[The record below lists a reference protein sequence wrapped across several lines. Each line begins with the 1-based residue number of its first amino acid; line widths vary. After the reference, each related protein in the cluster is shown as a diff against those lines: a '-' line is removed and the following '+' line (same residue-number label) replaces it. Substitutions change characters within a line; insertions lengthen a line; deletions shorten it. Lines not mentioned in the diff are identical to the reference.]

1 MFSKFAIQNLFLI
14 KTTTLRKISN
24 KLNVQLIAEL
34 LLAFGIDHIVLSP
47 GSRNGALTMQF
58 TNDKRFKTY
67 SVIDERSAGFV
78 ALGMAQQIKKP
89 VVVCC
94 TSGSATAN
102 YYPAITEA
110 FFQNVPI
117 IVLSADRPENLV
129 DNFDGQTIR
138 QNNLF
143 EKHSVHNVQLS
154 ESEETDDLTRNMLL
168 TKYALI
174 DCINKSAPIHINMP
188 FSEPLYGFTTE
199 PEIVIDNIV
208 IDEKEYAEINVI
220 DFMKKW
226 NSSSRKMILVGL
238 HFPNEQ
244 FNDFL
249 SQLAQDDSVVVL
261 TEVTS
266 NIHHPKFF
274 NKIDQVI
281 FPYSEEE
288 LEALKPEILLTI
300 GQNVVSKKIKKFLRD
315 HQPAQHWHLD
325 EFWQPDTFHALT
337 DKIET
342 KPEIFLEQFIPFVN
356 SKESDY
362 YAKWNSIREANH
374 LKHKEYLDLIPFS
387 DLKVFNSIIKNY
399 PENWQIQY
407 GNSTVIRYAL
417 LFDHNA
423 NNTVFCNRGTSG
435 IDGSTS
441 TAIGACIASKQ
452 NTVMITGDISFL
464 YDSNALWNVNMP
476 KNFRIILINN
486 GGGNI
491 FKFIPG
497 PSDTDVVEEYF
508 VTQHHHTA
516 EHLAKMFDFEY
527 NVVSNLSDLEN
538 SFTNFYAESERPK
551 ILEIDTRNA
560 SNDAI
565 LRSYFSS
572 LK

>member
-1 MFSKFAIQNLFLI
+1 M
-14 KTTTLRKISN
+14 RKISN

-34 LLAFGIDHIVLSP
+34 LLALGIDHIVLSP

-58 TNDKRFKTY
+58 ANDKRFKTY

-78 ALGMAQQIKKP
+78 ALGMAQQIQKP

-110 FFQNVPI
+110 FFQNIPI

-138 QNNLF
+138 QQNLF

-168 TKYALI
+168 TKYALM

-188 FSEPLYGFTTE
+188 FSEPLYEFVTTPAIE
-199 PEIVIDNIV
+199 IDNLTV
-208 IDEKEYAEINVI
+208 DEKEYQEFDVI
-220 DFMKKW
+220 DFMKRW
-226 NSSSRKMILVGL
+226 NSSTRKMVLVGL
-238 HFPNEQ
+238 HYPNEEFNQ
-244 FNDFL
+244 FI
-249 SQLAQDDSVVVL
+249 SKLAEDDSVVIL

-266 NIHHPKFF
+266 NIHHPRFF

-288 LEALKPEILLTI
+288 LESLKPEILLTI

-315 HQPAQHWHLD
+315 HQPTQHWHLD
-325 EFWQPDTFHALT
+325 EYWQPDTFQVLT

-342 KPEIFLEQFIPFVN
+342 KPEIFLEQFLPFVN
-356 SKESDY
+356 PKESDY
-362 YAKWNSIREANH
+362 YTKWNTIREANH
-374 LKHKEYLDLIPFS
+374 IKHKEYVNMIPFS

-399 PENWQIQY
+399 PDNWQIQY

-417 LFDHNA
+417 LFDHTVKNP
-423 NNTVFCNRGTSG
+423 VFCNRGTSG

-452 NTVMITGDISFL
+452 DTLVVTGDISFL

-527 NVVSNLSDLEN
+527 QVVSNLSDLED
-538 SFTNFYAESERPK
+538 SYSHFYAESDRPK

-560 SNDAI
+560 ANDSI

>member
-1 MFSKFAIQNLFLI
+1 M
-14 KTTTLRKISN
+14 RKISN
-24 KLNVQLIAEL
+24 KLNVQLIAET

-58 TNDKRFKTY
+58 ANDKRFKTY

-78 ALGMAQQIKKP
+78 ALGMAQQIQKP

-117 IVLSADRPENLV
+117 IVLSADRPEHLV

-138 QNNLF
+138 QHNIF

-154 ESEETDDLTRNMLL
+154 ESEETDDLTRNMLM

-174 DCINKSAPIHINMP
+174 DCIHKSAPIHINMP
-188 FSEPLYGFTTE
+188 FSEPLYESVTE
-199 PEIVIDNIV
+199 SSIEIDQIT
-208 IDEKEYAEINVI
+208 IDEKVYPEINVI
-220 DFMKKW
+220 DYMKRW
-226 NSSSRKMILVGL
+226 NSSSKKLILVGL
-238 HFPNEQ
+238 HHPDATFDQ
-244 FNDFL
+244 YL
-249 SQLAQDDSVVVL
+249 KQLAQDDSVVVL
-261 TEVTS
+261 DEVTS
-266 NIHHPKFF
+266 NIHDTRFF

-281 FPYSEEE
+281 FPYSDEE
-288 LEALKPEILLTI
+288 LEALKPDILLTI

-315 HQPAQHWHLD
+315 HKPTQHWHLD
-325 EFWQPDTFHALT
+325 EYWQPDTFQALT

-342 KPEIFLEQFIPFVN
+342 KPELFLEQFVPFIN
-356 SKESDY
+356 PKESDY
-362 YAKWNSIREANH
+362 YTTWNTIREANNI
-374 LKHKEYLDLIPFS
+374 KHNNYINMIPFC
-387 DLKVFNSIIKNY
+387 DLKAFDAIIRNY

-407 GNSTVIRYAL
+407 GNSTVIRYGL
-417 LFDHNA
+417 LFDHNPT
-423 NNTVFCNRGTSG
+423 NPVFCNRGTSG

-441 TAIGACIASKQ
+441 TAIGACLASGQ
-452 NTVMITGDISFL
+452 DTVLITGDISFL

-497 PSDTDVVEEYF
+497 PSETDVVEDYF
-508 VTQHHHTA
+508 VTKHHHTG
-516 EHLAKMFDFEY
+516 EHLAKMFDFDY
-527 NVVSNLSDLEN
+527 QVVNNLTDLEN
-538 SFTNFYAESERPK
+538 SFSDFYAESNRPK

-560 SNDAI
+560 TNDTI
-565 LRSYFSS
+565 LRGYFSS

>member
-1 MFSKFAIQNLFLI
+1 M
-14 KTTTLRKISN
+14 RKISN
-24 KLNVQLIAEL
+24 KLNVQLIAET

-58 TNDKRFKTY
+58 ANDKRFKTY

-78 ALGMAQQIKKP
+78 ALGMAQQIQKP

-117 IVLSADRPENLV
+117 IVLSADRPEHLV

-138 QNNLF
+138 QHNIF

-154 ESEETDDLTRNMLL
+154 ESEETDDLTRNMLM

-174 DCINKSAPIHINMP
+174 DCIHKSAPIHINMP
-188 FSEPLYGFTTE
+188 FSEPLYESVTE
-199 PEIVIDNIV
+199 SSIEIDQIT
-208 IDEKEYAEINVI
+208 IDEKVYPEINVI
-220 DFMKKW
+220 DYMKRW
-226 NSSSRKMILVGL
+226 NSSSKKLILVGL
-238 HFPNEQ
+238 HHPDATFDQ
-244 FNDFL
+244 YL
-249 SQLAQDDSVVVL
+249 KQLAQDDSVVIL
-261 TEVTS
+261 DEVTS
-266 NIHHPKFF
+266 NIHDTRFF

-281 FPYSEEE
+281 FPYSDEE
-288 LEALKPEILLTI
+288 LEALKPDILLTI

-315 HQPAQHWHLD
+315 HKPTQHWHLD
-325 EFWQPDTFHALT
+325 EYWQPDTFQALT

-342 KPEIFLEQFIPFVN
+342 KPELFLEQFVPFIN
-356 SKESDY
+356 PKESDY
-362 YAKWNSIREANH
+362 YTTWNTIREANNI
-374 LKHKEYLDLIPFS
+374 KHNNYINMIPFC
-387 DLKVFNSIIKNY
+387 DLKAFDAIIRNY

-407 GNSTVIRYAL
+407 GNSTVIRYGL
-417 LFDHNA
+417 LFDHNPS
-423 NNTVFCNRGTSG
+423 NPVFCNRGTSG

-441 TAIGACIASKQ
+441 TAIGACLASGQ
-452 NTVMITGDISFL
+452 DTVLITGDISFL

-497 PSDTDVVEEYF
+497 PSETDVVEDYF
-508 VTQHHHTA
+508 VTKHHHTG
-516 EHLAKMFDFEY
+516 EHLAKMFDFDY
-527 NVVSNLSDLEN
+527 QVVNNLTDLEN
-538 SFTNFYAESERPK
+538 SFGDFYAESNRPK

-560 SNDAI
+560 TNDTI
-565 LRSYFSS
+565 LRGYFSS

>member
-1 MFSKFAIQNLFLI
+1 M
-14 KTTTLRKISN
+14 RKISN
-24 KLNVQLIAEL
+24 KLNVQLIAET

-58 TNDKRFKTY
+58 ANDKRFKTY

-78 ALGMAQQIKKP
+78 ALGMAQQIQKP

-110 FFQNVPI
+110 YFQNVPI
-117 IVLSADRPENLV
+117 IVLSADRPEHLV

-138 QNNLF
+138 QHNIF

-154 ESEETDDLTRNMLL
+154 ESEETDDLTRNMLM

-174 DCINKSAPIHINMP
+174 DCIHKSAPIHINMP
-188 FSEPLYGFTTE
+188 FSEPLYESVTE
-199 PEIVIDNIV
+199 SSIEIDQIT
-208 IDEKEYAEINVI
+208 IDEKVYPEINVI
-220 DFMKKW
+220 DYMKRW
-226 NSSSRKMILVGL
+226 NSSAKKLILVGL
-238 HFPNEQ
+238 HHPDATFDQ
-244 FNDFL
+244 YL
-249 SQLAQDDSVVVL
+249 KKLAQDDSVVIL
-261 TEVTS
+261 DEVTS
-266 NIHHPKFF
+266 NIHDTRFF

-281 FPYSEEE
+281 FPYSDEE
-288 LEALKPEILLTI
+288 LEALKPDILLTI

-315 HQPAQHWHLD
+315 HKPTQHWHLD
-325 EFWQPDTFHALT
+325 EYWQPDTFQALT

-342 KPEIFLEQFIPFVN
+342 KPELFLEQFLPFIN
-356 SKESDY
+356 PKESDY
-362 YAKWNSIREANH
+362 YTTWNTIREANNI
-374 LKHKEYLDLIPFS
+374 KHNNYINMIPFC
-387 DLKVFNSIIKNY
+387 DLKAFDAIIRNY

-407 GNSTVIRYAL
+407 GNSTVIRYGL
-417 LFDHNA
+417 LFDHNPS
-423 NNTVFCNRGTSG
+423 NPIFCNRGTSG

-441 TAIGACIASKQ
+441 TAIGACLASGQ
-452 NTVMITGDISFL
+452 DTVLITGDISFL

-497 PSDTDVVEEYF
+497 PSETDVVEDYF
-508 VTQHHHTA
+508 VTKHHHTG
-516 EHLAKMFDFEY
+516 EHLAKMFDFDY
-527 NVVSNLSDLEN
+527 QVVNNLTDLEN
-538 SFTNFYAESERPK
+538 SFGDFYAESNRPK

-560 SNDAI
+560 TNDTI
-565 LRSYFSS
+565 LRGYFSS

>member
-1 MFSKFAIQNLFLI
+1 M
-14 KTTTLRKISN
+14 RKISN
-24 KLNVQLIAEL
+24 KLNVQLIAET

-58 TNDKRFKTY
+58 ANDKRFKTY

-78 ALGMAQQIKKP
+78 ALGMAQQIQKP

-117 IVLSADRPENLV
+117 IVLSADRPEHLV

-138 QNNLF
+138 QHNIF

-154 ESEETDDLTRNMLL
+154 ESEETDDLTRNMLM

-174 DCINKSAPIHINMP
+174 DCIHKSAPIHINMP
-188 FSEPLYGFTTE
+188 FSEPLYE
-199 PEIVIDNIV
+199 SVSESSIEIDQIT
-208 IDEKEYAEINVI
+208 IDEKVYPEINVI
-220 DFMKKW
+220 DYMKRW
-226 NSSSRKMILVGL
+226 NSSSKKLILVGL
-238 HFPNEQ
+238 HHPDATFDQ
-244 FNDFL
+244 YL
-249 SQLAQDDSVVVL
+249 KQLAQDDSVVIL
-261 TEVTS
+261 DEVTS
-266 NIHHPKFF
+266 NIHDTRFF

-281 FPYSEEE
+281 FPYSDEE
-288 LEALKPEILLTI
+288 LEALKPDILLTI

-315 HQPAQHWHLD
+315 HKPTQHWHLD
-325 EFWQPDTFHALT
+325 EYWQPDTFQALT

-342 KPEIFLEQFIPFVN
+342 KPELFLEQFVPFIN
-356 SKESDY
+356 PKESDY
-362 YAKWNSIREANH
+362 YTTWNTIREANNI
-374 LKHKEYLDLIPFS
+374 KHNNYINMIPFC
-387 DLKVFNSIIKNY
+387 DLKAFDAIIRNY

-407 GNSTVIRYAL
+407 GNSTVIRYGL
-417 LFDHNA
+417 LFDHNPT
-423 NNTVFCNRGTSG
+423 NPVFCNRGTSG

-441 TAIGACIASKQ
+441 TAIGACLASGQ
-452 NTVMITGDISFL
+452 DTVLITGDISFL

-497 PSDTDVVEEYF
+497 PSETDVVEDYF
-508 VTQHHHTA
+508 VTKHHHTG
-516 EHLAKMFDFEY
+516 EHLAKMFDFDY
-527 NVVSNLSDLEN
+527 QVVNNLTDLEN
-538 SFTNFYAESERPK
+538 SFGDFYAESNRPK

-560 SNDAI
+560 TNDTI
-565 LRSYFSS
+565 LRGYFSS

>member
-1 MFSKFAIQNLFLI
+1 M
-14 KTTTLRKISN
+14 RKISN
-24 KLNVQLIAEL
+24 KLNVQLIAET

-58 TNDKRFKTY
+58 ANDKRFKTY

-78 ALGMAQQIKKP
+78 ALGMAQQIQKP

-117 IVLSADRPENLV
+117 IVLSADRPEHLV

-138 QNNLF
+138 QHNIF

-154 ESEETDDLTRNMLL
+154 ESEETDDLTRNMLM

-174 DCINKSAPIHINMP
+174 DCIHKSAPIHINMP
-188 FSEPLYGFTTE
+188 FSEPLYESVTE
-199 PEIVIDNIV
+199 SSIEIDQIT
-208 IDEKEYAEINVI
+208 IDEKVYPEINVI
-220 DFMKKW
+220 DYMKRW
-226 NSSSRKMILVGL
+226 NSSSKKLILVGL
-238 HFPNEQ
+238 HHPDATFDQ
-244 FNDFL
+244 YL
-249 SQLAQDDSVVVL
+249 KQLAQDDSVVVL
-261 TEVTS
+261 DEVTS
-266 NIHHPKFF
+266 NIHDTRFF

-281 FPYSEEE
+281 FPYSDEE
-288 LEALKPEILLTI
+288 LEALKPDILLTI

-315 HQPAQHWHLD
+315 HKPTQHWHLD
-325 EFWQPDTFHALT
+325 EYWQPDTFQALT

-342 KPEIFLEQFIPFVN
+342 KPELFLEQFVPFIN
-356 SKESDY
+356 PKESDY
-362 YAKWNSIREANH
+362 YTTWNTIREANNI
-374 LKHKEYLDLIPFS
+374 KHNNYINMIPFC
-387 DLKVFNSIIKNY
+387 DLKAFDAIIRNY

-407 GNSTVIRYAL
+407 GNSTVIRYGL
-417 LFDHNA
+417 LFDHNPT
-423 NNTVFCNRGTSG
+423 NPVFCNRGTSG

-441 TAIGACIASKQ
+441 TAIGACLASGQ
-452 NTVMITGDISFL
+452 DTVLITGDISFL

-497 PSDTDVVEEYF
+497 PSETDVVEDYF
-508 VTQHHHTA
+508 VTKHHHTG
-516 EHLAKMFDFEY
+516 EHLAKMFDFDY
-527 NVVSNLSDLEN
+527 QVVNNLTDLEN
-538 SFTNFYAESERPK
+538 SFSDFYAESNRPK

-560 SNDAI
+560 TNDTI

>member
-1 MFSKFAIQNLFLI
+1 M
-14 KTTTLRKISN
+14 RKISN
-24 KLNVQLIAEL
+24 KLNVQLIAET

-58 TNDKRFKTY
+58 ANDKRFKTY

-78 ALGMAQQIKKP
+78 ALGMAQQIQKP

-117 IVLSADRPENLV
+117 IVLSADRPEHLV

-138 QNNLF
+138 QHNIF

-154 ESEETDDLTRNMLL
+154 ESEETDDLTRNMLM

-174 DCINKSAPIHINMP
+174 DCIHKSAPIHINMP
-188 FSEPLYGFTTE
+188 FSEPLYESVTE
-199 PEIVIDNIV
+199 SSIEIDQIT
-208 IDEKEYAEINVI
+208 IDEKVYPEINVI
-220 DFMKKW
+220 DYMKRW
-226 NSSSRKMILVGL
+226 NSSSKKLILVGL
-238 HFPNEQ
+238 HHPDATFDQ
-244 FNDFL
+244 YL
-249 SQLAQDDSVVVL
+249 KQLAQDDSVVIL
-261 TEVTS
+261 DEVTS
-266 NIHHPKFF
+266 NIHDTRFF

-281 FPYSEEE
+281 FPYSDEE
-288 LEALKPEILLTI
+288 LEALKPDILLTI

-315 HQPAQHWHLD
+315 HKPTQHWHLD
-325 EFWQPDTFHALT
+325 EYWQPDTFQALT

-342 KPEIFLEQFIPFVN
+342 KPELFLEQFVPFIN
-356 SKESDY
+356 PKESDY
-362 YAKWNSIREANH
+362 YTTWNTIREANNI
-374 LKHKEYLDLIPFS
+374 KHNDYINMIPFC
-387 DLKVFNSIIKNY
+387 DLKAFDAIIRNY

-407 GNSTVIRYAL
+407 GNSTVIRYGL
-417 LFDHNA
+417 LFDHNPS
-423 NNTVFCNRGTSG
+423 NPVFCNRGTSG

-441 TAIGACIASKQ
+441 TAIGACLASGQ
-452 NTVMITGDISFL
+452 DTVLITGDISFL

-497 PSDTDVVEEYF
+497 PSETDVVEDYF
-508 VTQHHHTA
+508 VTKHHHTG
-516 EHLAKMFDFEY
+516 EHLAKMFDFDY
-527 NVVSNLSDLEN
+527 QVVNNLTDLEN
-538 SFTNFYAESERPK
+538 SFGDFYAESNRPK

-560 SNDAI
+560 TNDTI
-565 LRSYFSS
+565 LRGYFSS

>member
-1 MFSKFAIQNLFLI
+1 M
-14 KTTTLRKISN
+14 RKISN
-24 KLNVQLIAEL
+24 KLNVQLIAET

-58 TNDKRFKTY
+58 ANDKRFKTY

-78 ALGMAQQIKKP
+78 ALGMAQQIQKP

-117 IVLSADRPENLV
+117 IVLSADRPEHLV

-138 QNNLF
+138 QHNIF

-154 ESEETDDLTRNMLL
+154 ESEETDDLTRNMLM

-174 DCINKSAPIHINMP
+174 DCIHKSAPIHINIP
-188 FSEPLYGFTTE
+188 FSEPLYESVTE
-199 PEIVIDNIV
+199 SSIEIDQIT
-208 IDEKEYAEINVI
+208 IDEKVYPEINVI
-220 DFMKKW
+220 DYMKRW
-226 NSSSRKMILVGL
+226 NSSSKKLILVGL
-238 HFPNEQ
+238 HHPDATFDQ
-244 FNDFL
+244 YL
-249 SQLAQDDSVVVL
+249 KQLAQDDSVVIL
-261 TEVTS
+261 DEVTS
-266 NIHHPKFF
+266 NIHDTRFF

-281 FPYSEEE
+281 FPYSDEE
-288 LEALKPEILLTI
+288 LEALKPDILLTI

-315 HQPAQHWHLD
+315 HKPTQHWHLD
-325 EFWQPDTFHALT
+325 EYWQPDTFQALT
-337 DKIET
+337 DKIDT
-342 KPEIFLEQFIPFVN
+342 KPELFLEQFVPFIN
-356 SKESDY
+356 PKESDY
-362 YAKWNSIREANH
+362 YTTWNTIREANNI
-374 LKHKEYLDLIPFS
+374 KHNNYINMIPFC
-387 DLKVFNSIIKNY
+387 DLKAFDAIIRNY

-407 GNSTVIRYAL
+407 GNSTVIRYGL
-417 LFDHNA
+417 LFDHNPS
-423 NNTVFCNRGTSG
+423 NPVFCNRGTSG

-441 TAIGACIASKQ
+441 TAIGACLASGQ
-452 NTVMITGDISFL
+452 DTVLITGDISFL

-497 PSDTDVVEEYF
+497 PSETDVVEDYF
-508 VTQHHHTA
+508 VTKHHHTG
-516 EHLAKMFDFEY
+516 EHLAKMFDFDY
-527 NVVSNLSDLEN
+527 QVVNNLTDLEN
-538 SFTNFYAESERPK
+538 SFGDFYAESNRPK

-560 SNDAI
+560 TNDTI
-565 LRSYFSS
+565 LRGYFSS